1 MGIAVSDTVKYV
13 ESRSMLTNQTAA
25 TTLRDHL
32 LCTVLV
38 AQEYA
43 PGIDTHNTVEVLDR
57 RYNA

>member
-1 MGIAVSDTVKYV
+1 
-13 ESRSMLTNQTAA
+13 MLTNQTAA

-38 AQEYA
+38 AEEHT